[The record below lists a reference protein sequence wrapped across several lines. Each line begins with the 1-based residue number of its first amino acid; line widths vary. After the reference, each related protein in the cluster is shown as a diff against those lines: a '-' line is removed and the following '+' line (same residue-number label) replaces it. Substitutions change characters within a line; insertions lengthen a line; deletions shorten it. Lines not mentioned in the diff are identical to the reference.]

1 MFRRL
6 IGVVVATI
14 LLTFQMVISSATA
27 LELNKTIRT
36 VPLNDKGDTV
46 VLSLKQ
52 VKEGKRLF
60 NYACAQCHAGGV
72 TKTNQN
78 VGLEPEAL
86 AGALPN
92 RNNIEGLVDYM
103 KNPTTYDGETEISE
117 IHPSIKSAN
126 IFKVMR
132 NLEEKD
138 LKRSEREDIEEDKG
152 KFNKHFAKVY
162 KEHQKA
168 SFAKSILKFFNH
180 HATDDLFQN
189 NQREECAPF
198 TLKRL

>member
-14 LLTFQMVISSATA
+14 LLTFQMLVGSATA
-27 LELNKTIRT
+27 VELNAATRT

-60 NYACAQCHAGGV
+60 NFACAQCHAGGV

-86 AGALPN
+86 AGATPK
-92 RNNIEGLVDYM
+92 RDNIEGLVDYL
-103 KNPTTYDGETEISE
+103 KNPTTYDGEVEISE
-117 IHPSIKSAN
+117 IHPSIKSSD
-126 IFKVMR
+126 IFAQMR
-132 NLEEKD
+132 NLTDED
-138 LKRSEREDIEEDKG
+138 LTAIAGHILVQPKVVGTRWGGG
-152 KFNKHFAKVY
+152 KIY
-162 KEHQKA
+162 Y
-168 SFAKSILKFFNH
+168 
-180 HATDDLFQN
+180 
-189 NQREECAPF
+189 
-198 TLKRL
+198 

>member
-6 IGVVVATI
+6 IGVFVVTI
-14 LLTFQMVISSATA
+14 LLTLQLLVGSATA
-27 LELNKTIRT
+27 IELDEATRT
-36 VPLNDKGDTV
+36 VPLNAQGDTV
-46 VLSLKQ
+46 VLSLEQ

-60 NYACAQCHAGGV
+60 NDTCAQCHAGGV

-132 NLEEKD
+132 NLTEED
-138 LKRSEREDIEEDKG
+138 LKAIAGHILLEPKVVGTKWGGG
-152 KFNKHFAKVY
+152 KIY
-162 KEHQKA
+162 Y
-168 SFAKSILKFFNH
+168 
-180 HATDDLFQN
+180 
-189 NQREECAPF
+189 
-198 TLKRL
+198 

>member
-1 MFRRL
+1 MFKRL

-14 LLTFQMVISSATA
+14 LLTLQMVVGTATA
-27 LELNKTIRT
+27 LELDEAIRT

-52 VKEGKRLF
+52 VKKGKRLF

-86 AGALPN
+86 AGALPK

-103 KNPTTYDGETEISE
+103 KNPTTYDGATEISE
-117 IHPSIKSAN
+117 IHPSLKSAN
-126 IFKVMR
+126 IFRVMR
-132 NLEEKD
+132 NLTEKD
-138 LKRSEREDIEEDKG
+138 LKAIAGHILLEPKVVGTKWGGG
-152 KFNKHFAKVY
+152 KIY
-162 KEHQKA
+162 Y
-168 SFAKSILKFFNH
+168 
-180 HATDDLFQN
+180 
-189 NQREECAPF
+189 
-198 TLKRL
+198 

>member
-132 NLEEKD
+132 NLKEED
-138 LKRSEREDIEEDKG
+138 LKAIAGHILLEPKVVGAKWGGG
-152 KFNKHFAKVY
+152 KIY
-162 KEHQKA
+162 Y
-168 SFAKSILKFFNH
+168 
-180 HATDDLFQN
+180 
-189 NQREECAPF
+189 
-198 TLKRL
+198 

>member
-1 MFRRL
+1 MFKRL

-14 LLTFQMVISSATA
+14 LLTFQMFIGTATA
-27 LELNKTIRT
+27 LELDETIRT
-36 VPLNDKGDTV
+36 VPLNEQGDTI

-86 AGALPN
+86 AGATPK
-92 RNNIEGLVDYM
+92 RNNVAGLVDYL

-126 IFKVMR
+126 IFTVMR
-132 NLEEKD
+132 NLTE
-138 LKRSEREDIEEDKG
+138 
-152 KFNKHFAKVY
+152 
-162 KEHQKA
+162 
-168 SFAKSILKFFNH
+168 
-180 HATDDLFQN
+180 DDLVAISGHILLQPKVVGT
-189 NQREECAPF
+189 RWGGG
-198 TLKRL
+198 KIYY